1 MPKCTVICSDG
12 RTCDE
17 PTEFAGPV
25 NDSWVCTEHAG
36 LPENAQRPARKSS
49 KSGETDQEKA
59 IRLLRQ
65 QIDRINTIPDFLD
78 GRMLGWFDTTKNL
91 LTKFLGRESNTVKM
105 FDHVSWAPKTKQTL
119 TSDYEIAQG
128 SIGDAKKRA
137 RDVFNIARGQVI
149 QLLNSGIE
157 HISEFGIATSGPPEN
172 RSPQTGS
179 VYNTYHGAVTIQNQ
193 ANATNK
199 AIQHAV
205 LNGSGGHDLTEI
217 TKLLQESMQLTRY
230 EVRDGL
236 KAVEDI
242 AAELSKTEAKRDS
255 KTILERGNL
264 LLSITTKMVEL
275 KDKLAPHLPTLTLLV
290 DQAAKHFHR

>member
-12 RTCDE
+12 QPCNELTD
-17 PTEFAGPV
+17 FQGPV
-25 NDSWVCTEHAG
+25 ANSWVCSEHAG
-36 LPENAQRPARKSS
+36 LPENAQRPTRKSS

-65 QIDRINTIPDFLD
+65 QIDRINTIPGFLD
-78 GRMLGWFDTTKNL
+78 DRMVRWFDTTKNL

-119 TSDYEIAQG
+119 ASDHQAAQG
-128 SIGDAKKRA
+128 SIEDAKKHA
-137 RDVFNIARGQVI
+137 REVFNVARGQVI
-149 QLLNSGIE
+149 QLLNSAIE
-157 HISEFGIATSGPPEN
+157 QISEFGILSSDQPEN
-172 RSPQTGS
+172 RPPQTGS

-199 AIQHAV
+199 AIQHAA
-205 LNGSGGHDLTEI
+205 LNGTSGHDLTEI

-242 AAELSKTEAKRDS
+242 VAELTKTETKRDS

-275 KDKLAPHLPTLTLLV
+275 KGKLAPHLPALTSLV
-290 DQAAKHFHR
+290 DQAAKHLHR